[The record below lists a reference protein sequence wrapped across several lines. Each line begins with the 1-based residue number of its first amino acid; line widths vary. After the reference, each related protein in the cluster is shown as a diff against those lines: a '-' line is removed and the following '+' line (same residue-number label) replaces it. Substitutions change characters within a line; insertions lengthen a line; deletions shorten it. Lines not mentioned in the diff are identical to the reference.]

1 MKPIKGDIYLY
12 LLLTTSVSSVPDTA
26 QYRLNSVLFDGY
38 DQYIIPV
45 IDVSTVLK
53 VKALYSLS
61 QVISIVI
68 FLLFT
73 QVTSGS

>member
-1 MKPIKGDIYLY
+1 MKPLKGAIYLC

-26 QYRLNSVLFDGY
+26 QYKLNSVLFDGY

-45 IDVSTVLK
+45 IDVSTVLE

-68 FLLFT
+68 FFFN

>member
-26 QYRLNSVLFDGY
+26 QYRLNNMLFDGY

-45 IDVSTVLK
+45 IDVSTILK

-68 FLLFT
+68 F
-73 QVTSGS
+73 SY